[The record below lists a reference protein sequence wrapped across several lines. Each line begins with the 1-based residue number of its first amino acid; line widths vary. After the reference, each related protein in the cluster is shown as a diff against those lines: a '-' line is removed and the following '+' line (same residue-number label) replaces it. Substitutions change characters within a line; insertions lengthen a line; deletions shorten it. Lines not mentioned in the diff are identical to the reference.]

1 MRLKISPFRFHYI
14 LICLL
19 AVSILTNTGCRR
31 KKKIAEERK
40 RQEQLAQ
47 QQRDKQLEIWKLE
60 LDDIIRNPAQNM
72 ADLEAK
78 ERLLADIKSQVESQG
93 IQDSELLNLIK
104 QAELSIARD
113 RDRLKPSV
121 MEDDANDFRDITRLR
136 NQLQDMFDNIANAGS
151 VGLANTRI
159 DRALELFSS
168 NSTPVLIIISQAG
181 SKNDYDRP
189 TTIQKY
195 LHYLKDQEK
204 NPNIIDNIVL
214 DGQGKIRELQLM
226 KK

>member
-1 MRLKISPFRFHYI
+1 M
-14 LICLL
+14 L
-19 AVSILTNTGCRR
+19 A
-31 KKKIAEERK
+31 
-40 RQEQLAQ
+40 QQ

-78 ERLLADIKSQVESQG
+78 ERLLAEIKSQVESQG
-93 IQDSELLNLIK
+93 VEDSELMNLIR

-113 RDRLKPSV
+113 RDRLKSSIID
-121 MEDDANDFRDITRLR
+121 ESDDFRDITRLR

-181 SKNDYDRP
+181 SRNDYDRP
-189 TTIQKY
+189 TTINKY

-204 NPNIIDNIVL
+204 NPNVIENIVL
-214 DGQGKIRELQLM
+214 DANGKIKELQLI
-226 KK
+226 KR